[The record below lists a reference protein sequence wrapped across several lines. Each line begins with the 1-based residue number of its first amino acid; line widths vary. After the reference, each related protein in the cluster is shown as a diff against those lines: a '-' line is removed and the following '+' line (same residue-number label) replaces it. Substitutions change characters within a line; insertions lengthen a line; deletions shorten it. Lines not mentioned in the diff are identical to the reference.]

1 MRRVLLVCTILL
13 MLNPSAQGQ
22 TQEPILI
29 WVDWGVPSAFDEMLA
44 PLLAMERYEQ
54 VNSRDE
60 AHLEVTITGGGGA
73 ITSRWI
79 YVPVVSFATYAEEI
93 RFVDLRRYWEGDTT
107 ALNYLTMDD
116 TPAQLVVT
124 NDVLEAMT
132 YFLGEPA
139 ENVPFQLVPDDAL
152 GTLLWEQR
160 ANSWSMVAFDALTP
174 DIRALRLDGISPF
187 SDDFDLLT
195 YPFVVRIGIMGEEW
209 AVGRAI
215 DDLLMVGTWRGTNRN
230 PEQLTRVVLS
240 GVTALTRATAHAM
253 ETYGITLPGQHIL
266 PFVEDAHVLHTSNE
280 VPFSE
285 VCPPPDPYAGTIFCA
300 SDAYM
305 ELLQYIGLDV
315 VELTGNHI
323 NDYGPGALRHTLE
336 LYDEAGMSYF
346 GGGRTPEE
354 ARAPLITEHNDNTIA
369 FIGCNMPGPYK
380 AWVGED
386 KPGAAPCD
394 DAYLEEELA
403 RLADEVDVVVMTVQ
417 DYEYY
422 RYSPPNVQINRF
434 TNYANWG
441 ADVVIGSQA
450 HQPQGF
456 TFVPRDDLMPSF
468 LHHGLGNLFFDQ
480 MANIGTR
487 QMFMDKLFIYEGR
500 LINVELFTGLIEDYC
515 CPRPMTA
522 TERTDFLQTIFTASG
537 W

>member
-1 MRRVLLVCTILL
+1 MRKIVLLCVLL
-13 MLNPSAQGQ
+13 LLINPAVQAQ
-22 TQEPILI
+22 EEAILI
-29 WVDWGVPSAFDEMLA
+29 WVDWGVPAAFDEMLA
-44 PLLAMERYEQ
+44 PLLALERYEQ
-54 VNSRDE
+54 VNNREE
-60 AHLEVTITGGGGA
+60 ADLEVTITGGGGA

-79 YVPVVSFATYAEEI
+79 YVPVVAFPTYADSISFA
-93 RFVDLRRYWEGDTT
+93 DLRRYWEGDAT
-107 ALNYLTMDD
+107 ALNGLSMDGS
-116 TPAQLVVT
+116 PAQLIVT
-124 NDVLEAMT
+124 RDVLDAMN

-139 ENVPFQLVPDDAL
+139 DGVPMQLVPDDAL
-152 GTLLWEQR
+152 VGQLWEQR
-160 ANSWSMVAFDALTP
+160 TNAWTMLPFDELTP
-174 DIRALRLDGISPF
+174 DVRALKLDGTSPF

-195 YPFVVRIGIMGEEW
+195 YPFVVRIGITGEEQ

-215 DDLLMVGTWRGTNRN
+215 DDLLFAGTWRGTNRN
-230 PEQLTRVVLS
+230 PERLTRVVLS

-253 ETYGITLPGQHIL
+253 ETYGITLPAQHIM
-266 PFVEDAHVLHTSNE
+266 PFVEDAHLLHTSNE

-285 VCPPPDPYAGTIFCA
+285 ICPPPDPYGGTIFCA
-300 SDAYM
+300 SDQYM
-305 ELLQYIGLDV
+305 QLLQYIGLDV

-323 NDYGPGALRHTLE
+323 NDYGPGALGHTLE
-336 LYDEAGMSYF
+336 MYDEAEMQYF

-354 ARAPLITEHNDNTIA
+354 ARAPLLLEHNDNTIA
-369 FIGCNMPGPYK
+369 FIGCNMPGPFK

-394 DAYLEEELA
+394 DAYLEQELA
-403 RLADEVDVVVMTVQ
+403 RLASDVDIVIMTVQ

-422 RYSPPNVQINRF
+422 RYNAPNVQINRF

-456 TFVPRDDLMPSF
+456 TFVPREGQPSSF

-487 QMFMDKLFIYEGR
+487 QMFMDKLIIYEGR
-500 LINVELFTGLIEDYC
+500 LLNIELFTGLIEDYC
-515 CPRPMTA
+515 CPRPMTL
-522 TERTDFLQTIFTASG
+522 TERAEFLQTIFTASG